1 MVPFGGQGTIH
12 ITAQPSKNTVG
23 NSAHLVGTS
32 TFSTFFKDDFDVA
45 CFICPFL
52 SNIAGVYGESS

>member
-1 MVPFGGQGTIH
+1 MVPFGGQGTVH
-12 ITAQPSKNTVG
+12 INAQPSKNKAG
-23 NSAHLVGTS
+23 NSARLVGTS

-52 SNIAGVYGESS
+52 